1 MARTKNLHTRTIKRK
16 YKGGA
21 KYDNTNGYTFSVPF
35 VSATYRK
42 SAR

>member
-21 KYDNTNGYTFSVPF
+21 KYDNTKYII
-35 VSATYRK
+35 
-42 SAR
+42 